1 MRCTYWSSSNEALKA
16 ESKLDEDQQQ
26 EIVDREADAM
36 QQFFLA
42 NHSRL
47 DNLADDD
54 SAESA
59 PEGPHVDAA
68 RTE

>member
-26 EIVDREADAM
+26 EIVDREADAIS
-36 QQFFLA
+36 LA

-68 RTE
+68 RIE